1 MMYLYDRVVDFANL
15 HQAYVAARKCK
26 RYRPSVLRF
35 GFCLEENLLALEREL
50 RQKTYRH
57 GGYRE
62 FTVVE
67 AKRRT
72 IKAAPFSDR
81 VVHHAL
87 CNVIEPI
94 FERSFIFDSY
104 ACRKGKGTHAAVRRL
119 EKYIHT
125 LRHTAADGASYCL
138 KCDISKYFDS
148 IDHDVLRSLIR
159 KKIRD
164 ENVLWLCDVIIASN
178 APGIPIG
185 NLTSQ
190 LFANIYLNE
199 LDYFVKRVLHER
211 YYIRYMDDF
220 LILGNDK
227 KHLRED
233 KERIGI
239 FLSERLRL
247 QLHPKKAEIFP
258 CAHGIDFL
266 GYVVRD
272 GRRLLRT
279 TTVRRFL
286 KRQKRVRA
294 FEESAAAVSMH
305 ADGGYAS
312 WRGYAHFAD
321 AYMLTQ
327 RLSRDGAI

>member
-1 MMYLYDRVVDFANL
+1 MTFLYDRVVDFANL
-15 HQAYVAARKCK
+15 HQSYLAARKCK

-67 AKRRT
+67 AKKRT
-72 IKAAPFSDR
+72 IKAAPFRDR

-104 ACRKGKGTHAAVRRL
+104 ACRKGRGTHAAVRRL
-119 EKYIHT
+119 EKFIHA
-125 LRHTAADGASYCL
+125 LRSNAEDGKIYCL

-148 IDHDVLRSLIR
+148 IDHDVLRVLIR
-159 KKIRD
+159 KKIHD
-164 ENVLWLCDVIIASN
+164 ENVLWLCDAIIASN
-178 APGIPIG
+178 TPGIPIG

-190 LFANIYLNE
+190 LFANIYLTE

-233 KERIGI
+233 KERIRI
-239 FLSERLRL
+239 FLKERLRL
-247 QLHPKKAEIFP
+247 ALHPKKAEIFP
-258 CAHGIDFL
+258 CAQGIDFL

-272 GRRLLRT
+272 GRRLLRAS
-279 TTVRRFL
+279 TVRRFL

-294 FEESAAAVSMH
+294 FEEGAAAVLKR

-327 RLSRDGAI
+327 RLLRGGAM